1 MLEAG
6 SETYITLEGS
16 PALHV
21 AIAAG
26 SLPHFA
32 DATAECVAL
41 LVEKEADVF
50 ATDDYGKSALHL
62 AAGHGLTKCVAHLLE
77 LYPTDGGEVG
87 EDGEP
92 MLDPINAR
100 DKYGWTP
107 LHHACYAG
115 HADCTEA
122 LIGKGADVAKCTKA
136 GATALHAAVVGRDLA
151 TVQAV
156 LAGSKG
162 GDELVGAVCSLG
174 RTALNTAEAK
184 GYPQIAA
191 LLRGDVQNAPILA
204 GRR

>member
-1 MLEAG
+1 MMLEAG
-6 SETYITLEGS
+6 SETYVTLEGS

-32 DATAECVAL
+32 DTAAECVAL

-92 MLDPINAR
+92 MPDPI
-100 DKYGWTP
+100 P
-107 LHHACYAG
+107 
-115 HADCTEA
+115 TETGE
-122 LIGKGADVAKCTKA
+122 ID
-136 GATALHAAVVGRDLA
+136 
-151 TVQAV
+151 
-156 LAGSKG
+156 
-162 GDELVGAVCSLG
+162 
-174 RTALNTAEAK
+174 
-184 GYPQIAA
+184 
-191 LLRGDVQNAPILA
+191 GDVLVLLGTNQA
-204 GRR
+204 GQSLESLNP

>member
-1 MLEAG
+1 MMLEAG

-107 LHHACYAG
+107 LHHAC
-115 HADCTEA
+115 
-122 LIGKGADVAKCTKA
+122 
-136 GATALHAAVVGRDLA
+136 
-151 TVQAV
+151 
-156 LAGSKG
+156 
-162 GDELVGAVCSLG
+162 
-174 RTALNTAEAK
+174 
-184 GYPQIAA
+184 
-191 LLRGDVQNAPILA
+191 
-204 GRR
+204 